1 MEKKVKHHFLIC
13 ALGGIVSGFCN
24 GLFGS
29 GGGTIVVPFLEDFL
43 KLNPKRA
50 HATTI
55 LIIFIFTIVSLFFY
69 GFSNT
74 LDFPLAVKVSIGG
87 VVGGYLGAKF
97 LNKLSFKT
105 IHKIFG
111 FFMMVAAV
119 RMVFF

>member
-1 MEKKVKHHFLIC
+1 MDNKPKHHFLIC
-13 ALGGIVSGFCN
+13 SVLGVVSGFCN

-29 GGGTIVVPFLEDFL
+29 GGGTIVVPILEDFL
-43 KLNPKRA
+43 KLDPKRA

-69 GFSNT
+69 GFSDT
-74 LDFPLAVKVSIGG
+74 LDYSLALKVSAGG
-87 VVGGYLGAKF
+87 VLGGYLGAKF

-111 FFMMVAAV
+111 FFMIIAAV

>member
-1 MEKKVKHHFLIC
+1 MKLKGKKFWIC
-13 ALGGIVSGFCN
+13 AIGGIVSGFCN

-43 KLNPKRA
+43 KLNPKKA

-55 LIIFIFTIVSLFFY
+55 LIILVYTLISLGFY
-69 GFSNT
+69 AFSGT
-74 LDFPLAVKVSIGG
+74 LDFPLSLKVSAGG
-87 VVGGYLGAKF
+87 VLGGLLGAKF
-97 LNKLSFKT
+97 LNKLSFQT

-111 FFMMVAAV
+111 FFMIVAAV